1 MFDALKR
8 AGIIRLWFAPS
19 DRTMGQVR
27 NQPKVDGAHLT
38 TLGPG
43 GELNPPERRHPIS
56 VSGRYTKVQPYD
68 LLQFTWRG
76 SWQPEEESLVSFTL
90 KDFDG
95 GTELTLVHEG
105 LVREGS
111 LATAA
116 RGWTSG
122 LDKLVNI
129 SQTE

>member
-1 MFDALKR
+1 M
-8 AGIIRLWFAPS
+8 
-19 DRTMGQVR
+19 
-27 NQPKVDGAHLT
+27 
-38 TLGPG
+38 GPG
-43 GELNPPERRHPIS
+43 GELTPPERRRPIS
-56 VSGRYTKVQPYD
+56 VSGRYTKIQPYD
-68 LLQFTWRG
+68 LLQLTWRG

-90 KDFDG
+90 KDFAS

-111 LATAA
+111 LATAT